1 MYEIRQLLR
10 QAVSAGASDIFL
22 TVGIPPTLKKDS
34 RFFPAGEEKLGVEE
48 CRRLIGGLPDSDEAR
63 EQFIRQ
69 KSGDFSLSLPG
80 VGRFRVSAFFQ
91 RGSMAATIRVVRMQL
106 PDPAALGIPRAVLDA
121 HLCRSGLVLVT
132 GPSGS
137 GKSTTLACILNLI
150 NETREGHILT
160 IEDPIEYLHPH
171 KRCIVNQR
179 EVHTDCA
186 SYADALRTSL
196 RQAPDVILIGE
207 IRDLE
212 TISAAMT
219 AAETGHFVLSTLHTR
234 GAANSVDRIV
244 DVFPPAQQ
252 QQIRIQLAAVL
263 QMVISQQL
271 VTTVDGRL
279 TGAFEIMRVNRAIR
293 SLIREGKTH
302 QIQMM
307 IQAGGTEGMQTMNDC
322 LEQMHRAGTISS
334 DVMQDARYESDTAA
348 R

>member
-1 MYEIRQLLR
+1 MYEMEPLLR
-10 QAVSAGASDIFL
+10 QAVNAGASDIFL
-22 TVGIPPTLKKDS
+22 TVGTPPIFKEDN
-34 RFFPAGEEKLGVEE
+34 RFFPAGPEKLGVEDS
-48 CRRLIGGLPDSDEAR
+48 RRLVGGLFETDAAR
-63 EQFIRQ
+63 EQFLRR
-69 KSGDFSLSLPG
+69 KSSDFSLALSG

-91 RGSMAATIRVVRMQL
+91 RGSMAATVRVVRMQL
-106 PDPAALGIPRAVLDA
+106 PDPEALGISRAVLDA
-121 HLCRSGLVLVT
+121 YRCRSGMVLIT

-150 NETREGHILT
+150 NENRQGHILT

-171 KRCIVNQR
+171 KKCIVNQR

-196 RQAPDVILIGE
+196 RQAPDVIFIGE
-207 IRDLE
+207 MRDLE

-244 DVFPPAQQ
+244 DVFPPEQQ
-252 QQIRIQLAAVL
+252 QQIRVELAAVL
-263 QMVISQQL
+263 QMVVSQQL
-271 VTTVDGRL
+271 VSTADGRL

-293 SLIREGKTH
+293 NLIREGKTH

-307 IQAGGTEGMQTMNDC
+307 IQSGAAEGMQTMNAC
-322 LEQMHRAGTISS
+322 LGRMCREGIISA
-334 DVMQDARYESDTAA
+334 DVMQNALYESETAA

>member
-1 MYEIRQLLR
+1 MYEIQTLLR

-22 TVGIPPTLKKDS
+22 TVGMPPTFKEDN
-34 RFFPAGEEKLGVEE
+34 RFFPAGDEKLGVED
-48 CRRLIGGLPDSDEAR
+48 CHRLIGSLFDNEDTLA
-63 EQFIRQ
+63 QFMRR
-69 KSGDFSLSLPG
+69 KSSDFSLAVSK

-106 PDPAALGIPRAVLDA
+106 PDPVALGIPQGVLDA
-121 HLCRSGLVLVT
+121 YRCRSGLVLVT

-150 NETREGHILT
+150 NENREGHILT
-160 IEDPIEYLHPH
+160 VEDPIEYLHPH
-171 KRCIVNQR
+171 KHCIVNQR

-196 RQAPDVILIGE
+196 RQAPDVIFIGE
-207 IRDLE
+207 MRDLE

-252 QQIRIQLAAVL
+252 QQIRVQLAAVL
-263 QMVISQQL
+263 QMVVSQQL
-271 VTTVDGRL
+271 VPTADGRL

-293 SLIREGKTH
+293 NLIREGKTH

-307 IQAGGTEGMQTMNDC
+307 IQAGSAEGMQTMNAC
-322 LEQMHRAGTISS
+322 LEAMCRRGVITQETMGA
-334 DVMQDARYESDTAA
+334 ARYESETAI
-348 R
+348 